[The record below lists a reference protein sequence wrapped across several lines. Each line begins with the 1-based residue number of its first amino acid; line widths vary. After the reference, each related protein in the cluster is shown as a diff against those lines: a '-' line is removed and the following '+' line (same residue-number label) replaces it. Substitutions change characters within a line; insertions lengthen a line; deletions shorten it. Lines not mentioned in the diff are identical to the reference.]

1 MTVLGANWTAK
12 PAAGSLNPVTQTF
25 WLLRLGFT
33 AAPILFGLD
42 KFTNLMVDWS
52 IYLAPWLDDLIP
64 GSADEFMMLIG
75 VVEIAAGLLVAIK
88 PSIGGLV
95 VAGWL
100 AGIITNLLS
109 IPGYY
114 DIALRDFGL
123 LLAAL
128 GLARLARHVEREQEG
143 E

>member
-1 MTVLGANWTAK
+1 VE
-12 PAAGSLNPVTQTF
+12 QTF

-42 KFTNLMVDWS
+42 KFTNLLVDWS
-52 IYLAPWLDDLIP
+52 TYLAPWLDRRIP
-64 GSADEFMMLIG
+64 GSADEFMMAVG
-75 VVEIAAGLLVAIK
+75 VAEIAAGLLVAIK

-100 AGIITNLLS
+100 AGIITNLLT

-128 GLARLARHVEREQEG
+128 SLARLASHVERRQEG